1 MRCKIFGYTA
11 SPNPF
16 RKILTP
22 EDDYVPSRSGTLAS
36 YHIST
41 VPPVP
46 PVVVPSSP
54 VNGTCNNIEKCLHGL
69 Q

>member
-1 MRCKIFGYTA
+1 MYVRLLLRISMRYKIFGYTA

-22 EDDYVPSRSGTLAS
+22 EDDYVPIAQALVVQREDSVYSNSR
-36 YHIST
+36 
-41 VPPVP
+41 
-46 PVVVPSSP
+46 
-54 VNGTCNNIEKCLHGL
+54 

>member
-1 MRCKIFGYTA
+1 MRHKIFGYSA

-22 EDDYVPSRSGTLAS
+22 EDDYVPICSGTLAVQREDS
-36 YHIST
+36 AYSN
-41 VPPVP
+41 
-46 PVVVPSSP
+46 S
-54 VNGTCNNIEKCLHGL
+54 CR

>member
-1 MRCKIFGYTA
+1 MRYKIFGYTA

-22 EDDYVPSRSGTLAS
+22 EDDYVPIHSGTLAVQEK
-36 YHIST
+36 IPCIVT
-41 VPPVP
+41 AD
-46 PVVVPSSP
+46 
-54 VNGTCNNIEKCLHGL
+54 NNLSFSILVT

>member
-1 MRCKIFGYTA
+1 MRHKIFGYSA

-22 EDDYVPSRSGTLAS
+22 EDDYVPIRSGTLAVQREDS
-36 YHIST
+36 VYSN
-41 VPPVP
+41 
-46 PVVVPSSP
+46 S
-54 VNGTCNNIEKCLHGL
+54 CR